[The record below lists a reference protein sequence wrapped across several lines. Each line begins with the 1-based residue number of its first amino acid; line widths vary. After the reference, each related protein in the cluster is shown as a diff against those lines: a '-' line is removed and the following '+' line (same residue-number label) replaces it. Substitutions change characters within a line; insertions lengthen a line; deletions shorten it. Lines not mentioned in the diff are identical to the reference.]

1 MLRYTE
7 LDLIDQLVDDATP
20 EREVHDWA
28 RVIVEEVTHDQDH
41 DPYGESECLA
51 SNDSVQ
57 NRERRDQQNKRNRA
71 RRDRPE
77 PRPTEQSML
86 QRPSRRTRTQCNA
99 RGVVP
104 MIQRR
109 KQRSA
114 CS

>member
-1 MLRYTE
+1 M
-7 LDLIDQLVDDATP
+7 IA
-20 EREVHDWA
+20 
-28 RVIVEEVTHDQDH
+28 EEVTHDH
-41 DPYGESECLA
+41 DPYGESECIA

-77 PRPTEQSML
+77 PGPTEQSML

-114 CS
+114 VEQSLVGAQGVGSERNAASSR